1 MFAYIIF
8 LTTCI
13 SALIWRKVPPMN
25 LKKLSEMLNLSQTT
39 VSRAL
44 NGFPE
49 VKEKTRIRVLEAAE
63 KYNYRPST
71 LAKSLAT
78 GRAMAIGH
86 VLPISK
92 QEMVNPIFT
101 DFISGAGEVYAKQGY
116 HMALTAVTDD
126 NEEAAYRE
134 MASKR
139 SVDGVIVHG
148 PRVPDSR
155 IELLQDIGLP
165 FIVHGRAQDTKTDY
179 SWFDI
184 NNRSAFK
191 KAAEFLIDF
200 GHQRIA
206 LLNGPEHMDFAERRH
221 DGYVDA
227 LTKAGIKVNPDF
239 IRNDDMTE
247 PYGYTSTMQLMNTP
261 RPPTAFLVS
270 SIIPALGARRALLDL
285 GLQPG
290 KDVSIITHDDM
301 LSFLKM
307 GGDVPLFTATR
318 SSVRD
323 AGKRCATM
331 LLNQINDP
339 KHKIQ
344 HELWEAE
351 LIIGASTGSVK
362 S

>member
-1 MFAYIIF
+1 
-8 LTTCI
+8 
-13 SALIWRKVPPMN
+13 MN

-49 VKEKTRIRVLEAAE
+49 VKEKTRIRVLEAAAQH
-63 KYNYRPST
+63 NYRPSNV
-71 LAKSLAT
+71 AKSLAT

-86 VLPISK
+86 VLPTSK

-101 DFISGAGEVYAKQGY
+101 DFIAGAGEVYAKSGY
-116 HMALTAVTDD
+116 HMALTVVNDD

-148 PRVPDSR
+148 PTVPDSR

-165 FIVHGRAQDTKTDY
+165 FVVHGRAQDTKSDY
-179 SWFDI
+179 SWFDM

-191 KAAEFLIDF
+191 KATHFLTEF
-200 GHQRIA
+200 GHKNIA
-206 LLNGPEHMDFAERRH
+206 LLNGPETMDFAVRRRQ
-221 DGYVDA
+221 GYEDA
-227 LTKAGIKVNPDF
+227 LTESNIN
-239 IRNDDMTE
+239 INTEIMRNDDMTE
-247 PYGYTSTMQLMNTP
+247 PYGYTSTMQMMNTP
-261 RPPTAFLVS
+261 HPPTAFLVS
-270 SIIPALGARRALLDL
+270 SIIPALGVRRALLDL
-285 GLQPG
+285 GLSPG

-307 GGDVPLFTATR
+307 GGDVPLFTATK
-318 SSVRD
+318 SSVRE
-323 AGKRCATM
+323 AGKRCAAM
-331 LLNQINDP
+331 LLSQINDP
-339 KHKIQ
+339 NHKIE

-351 LIIGASTGSVK
+351 LTIGSSTGSARILK
-362 S
+362 

>member
-1 MFAYIIF
+1 
-8 LTTCI
+8 
-13 SALIWRKVPPMN
+13 MN

-49 VKEKTRIRVLEAAE
+49 VKEKTRIRVLEAA
-63 KYNYRPST
+63 KQHNYRPSNV
-71 LAKSLAT
+71 AKSLAT

-86 VLPISK
+86 VLPLAK

-101 DFISGAGEVYAKQGY
+101 DFISGAGEIYAKAGY
-116 HMALTAVTDD
+116 HMALTVVADG

-148 PRVPDSR
+148 PQVPDSR

-165 FIVHGRAQDTKTDY
+165 FVVHGRAQDTKSDY
-179 SWFDI
+179 SWFDM

-191 KAAEFLIDF
+191 KATKFLVDF
-200 GHQRIA
+200 GHTNIA
-206 LLNGPEHMDFAERRH
+206 LLNGLEVMDFAVRRRH
-221 DGYVDA
+221 GYIEA
-227 LTKAGIKVNPDF
+227 LEEAGIKPNKNF
-239 IRNDDMTE
+239 MRSDDMTE
-247 PYGYTSTMQLMNTP
+247 PYGYTSTMQMMNTP
-261 RPPTAFLVS
+261 NPPTAFLVS
-270 SIIPALGARRALLDL
+270 SIIPALGVRRAVLDL
-285 GLQPG
+285 GLTPG

-307 GGDVPLFTATR
+307 GGDVPLFTATK
-318 SSVRD
+318 SSVRE
-323 AGKRCATM
+323 AGKRCAQM
-331 LLNQINDP
+331 LLTQINDP
-339 KHKIQ
+339 NHKVK

-351 LIIGASTGSVK
+351 LTIGSSTGPVS
-362 S
+362 

>member
-1 MFAYIIF
+1 
-8 LTTCI
+8 
-13 SALIWRKVPPMN
+13 MN

-49 VKEKTRIRVLEAAE
+49 VKEKTRLRVLKAAAQH
-63 KYNYRPST
+63 NYRPNT

-101 DFISGAGEVYAKQGY
+101 DFISGAGEIYAKAGY
-116 HMALTAVTDD
+116 HMALTVVTDD

-148 PRVPDSR
+148 PQVPDSR
-155 IELLQDIGLP
+155 IELLQDISLP
-165 FIVHGRAQDTKTDY
+165 FLVHGRAQDTKSDY
-179 SWFDI
+179 SWFDM

-191 KAAEFLIDF
+191 KATKFLIDF
-200 GHQRIA
+200 GHKRIA
-206 LLNGPEHMDFAERRH
+206 LLNGPENMDFAVRRRQ
-221 DGYVDA
+221 GYKDA
-227 LTKAGIKVNPDF
+227 LTTAGLSIHSDLM
-239 IRNDDMTE
+239 RNDDMTE
-247 PYGYTSTMQLMNTP
+247 PYGYTSTMQMMKTP
-261 RPPTAFLVS
+261 YPPTAFLVS
-270 SIIPALGARRALLDL
+270 SIVPALGVRRALLDL

-290 KDVSIITHDDM
+290 KDVSIITHDDQ

-307 GGDVPLFTATR
+307 GGDVPLFTATT
-318 SSVRD
+318 SSVRE

-331 LLNQINDP
+331 LLNQVNDP
-339 KHKIQ
+339 QHKIQ

-351 LIIGASTGSVK
+351 LIIGSSTGPTPK
-362 S
+362 

>member
-1 MFAYIIF
+1 
-8 LTTCI
+8 
-13 SALIWRKVPPMN
+13 MN
-25 LKKLSEMLNLSQTT
+25 LKTLSEMLNLSQTT

-63 KYNYRPST
+63 RYNYHPNT
-71 LAKSLAT
+71 LAKNLAT

-86 VLPISK
+86 VLPMSK

-101 DFISGAGEVYAKQGY
+101 DFISGAGEVYAKAGY
-116 HMALTAVTDD
+116 HMTLTVVNDD

-155 IELLQDIGLP
+155 IELLQGIGLP
-165 FIVHGRAQDTKTDY
+165 FVVHGRAQDTEDEY
-179 SWFDI
+179 SWFDM

-191 KAAEFLIDF
+191 KATKFLIDF

-206 LLNGPEHMDFAERRH
+206 LLNGPETMDFAVRRRH
-221 DGYVDA
+221 GYLDA
-227 LTKAGIKVNPDF
+227 LTQAGLSINVD
-239 IRNDDMTE
+239 IMRNDEMTE
-247 PYGYTSTMQLMNTP
+247 PYGYTSTMQMMNTP
-261 RPPTAFLVS
+261 KPPTAFLVS
-270 SIIPALGARRALLDL
+270 SIIPALGVRRALLDL

-307 GGDVPLFTATR
+307 GGDVPLFTATQ
-318 SSVRD
+318 SSVRE
-323 AGKRCATM
+323 AGKRCAEM
-331 LLNQINDP
+331 LLRQINDP
-339 KHKIQ
+339 KHKIEN
-344 HELWEAE
+344 HLWEAE
-351 LIIGASTGSVK
+351 LMIGSSTGAAK
-362 S
+362 T

>member
-1 MFAYIIF
+1 
-8 LTTCI
+8 
-13 SALIWRKVPPMN
+13 MN

-49 VKEKTRIRVLEAAE
+49 VKEKTRIRVLEAAAQH
-63 KYNYRPST
+63 NYRPSR

-78 GRAMAIGH
+78 GRAMSIGH
-86 VLPISK
+86 VLPMSK

-101 DFISGAGEVYAKQGY
+101 DFISGAGEVYAKSGY
-116 HMALTAVTDD
+116 HMSLTVVNDD

-165 FIVHGRAQDTKTDY
+165 FVVHGRAQDTKNDY
-179 SWFDI
+179 SWFDV

-191 KAAEFLIDF
+191 KATKFLIDF
-200 GHQRIA
+200 GHHHIA
-206 LLNGPEHMDFAERRH
+206 LLNGHETMDFAARRRQ
-221 DGYVDA
+221 GYEDA
-227 LTKAGIKVNPDF
+227 LTAAGLDIDKS
-239 IRNDDMTE
+239 IMRNDGMTE
-247 PYGYTSTMQLMNTP
+247 PYGYTSTMQMMNTP
-261 RPPTAFLVS
+261 TPPTAFLVS
-270 SIIPALGARRALLDL
+270 SIIPALGVRRALLDL
-285 GLQPG
+285 GIQPG
-290 KDVSIITHDDM
+290 KEVSIITHDDV

-307 GGDVPLFTATR
+307 GGDVPLFTATK

-323 AGKRCATM
+323 AGKRCAEM
-331 LLNQINDP
+331 LLAQINDP
-339 KHKIQ
+339 QHDIC

-351 LIIGASTGSVK
+351 LVVGTSTGPAQ
-362 S
+362 